1 MQFQNWLDSLSSS
14 MILRLFPCLI
24 VYTCILS
31 CSSPTGLGNSS
42 ANTDS
47 AGKPAAKAPL
57 IGSQQPVPR
66 FKTLD
71 TALSFAGVW
80 VNENYFDSI
89 RNNRS
94 PRLDQGIGKS
104 CIIIPD
110 RTLQETRMVW
120 GFHDGAGPMV
130 VVKDGQ
136 TYLFYDPELK
146 LPFDTIRPLM
156 SSRLRIGDQYFQR
169 LNHPDTS
176 KNDWGILEEI
186 LFSGKYQKEDGED
199 VVFGRN
205 GHITGLG
212 AVSYYEPEMDY
223 ADRADRQIDGIKL
236 GQSHEKLKE
245 YAFRFDKDSLLIY
258 TIICL
263 RYNVGERT
271 CDSSKLGEL
280 MWKFKKMSE

>member
-1 MQFQNWLDSLSSS
+1 
-14 MILRLFPCLI
+14 MITRLFLCLI

-31 CSSPTGLGNSS
+31 CSSPTGLANSS

-47 AGKPAAKAPL
+47 AGKHAAKTSIIA
-57 IGSQQPVPR
+57 SREPVPH

-80 VNENYFDSI
+80 VNEIYFDSI

-110 RTLQETRMVW
+110 RTLKETRMVW
-120 GFHDGAGPMV
+120 GFHDGGGSIV
-130 VVKDGQ
+130 VVKDETRYQ
-136 TYLFYDPELK
+136 FYDPELK
-146 LPFDTIRPLM
+146 LPSDTIEPLLN
-156 SSRLRIGDQYFQR
+156 SRLRIGDQYFRR

-176 KNDWGILEEI
+176 KNDWGILEEV
-186 LFSGKYQKEDGED
+186 LFSGRYQNEDGKEA
-199 VVFGRN
+199 VFGRN

-212 AVSYYEPEMDY
+212 SASYYEPEIDY
-223 ADRADRQIDGIKL
+223 SDRADRQIDRIRL

-245 YAFRFDKDSLLIY
+245 YAFRFDEDTLLIY
-258 TIICL
+258 TIDCL
-263 RYNVGERT
+263 RYNADEHD

-280 MWKFKKMSE
+280 KWKLRKMSE